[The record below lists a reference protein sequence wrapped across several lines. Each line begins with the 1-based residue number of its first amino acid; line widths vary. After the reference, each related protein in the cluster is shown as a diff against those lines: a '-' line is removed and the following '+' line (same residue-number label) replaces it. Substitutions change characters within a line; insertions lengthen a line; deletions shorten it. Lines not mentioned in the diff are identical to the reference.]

1 MLLTTNLI
9 APPTKD
15 QTPPSLFNNK
25 FGCLNQDKW
34 ITNQSTTDHKY
45 YSYDTSHAIGNLS
58 DGTPTRNAFL
68 VDNNGN
74 LTIDSSLNLSDADK
88 SMLNNIQEQMN
99 SHKQITTIKDSFNS
113 YSKSIYSDSY
123 FSGDNSSWKYLQFGG
138 IENHINI
145 SSQQSANKVEHNN
158 SLSET
163 LGLYYIAK
171 ATRTSGGIDMSVA
184 NSLGKYFISK
194 SSLKN
199 LNDSLTSSI
208 INIIATVN
216 NVYNFL
222 YQSPPRD
229 GENMLYKTD
238 FSPHVLVEGTMKL
251 NEFNNTF
258 QTEKQCLA
266 YIASLKQ
273 SKCIRCSSFNL
284 NTSNLRKMRCLKCH
298 QTFSILTGTI
308 FSKSQTPLISWFYL
322 IFRLINTKHGI
333 PSTDVAKELG
343 VTLKTAWRMG
353 HKIRSAIAKQEPQFI
368 VEGIVQMDEM
378 YLSHMGFKKQG
389 RSLLNKTLIVG
400 IYEKTTN
407 NLIVKVLKN
416 ANSKNLLQFAIN
428 HISSKCDVH
437 TDSWKGYRDLKSVF
451 TKHETVNHQD
461 GYVSK
466 TGVNTNQIE
475 SVWKHIRRTFKTHIK
490 VAKHH
495 IHLYAKEAAY
505 KFNNIPSFETVMLCL
520 I

>member
-1 MLLTTNLI
+1 
-9 APPTKD
+9 
-15 QTPPSLFNNK
+15 
-25 FGCLNQDKW
+25 
-34 ITNQSTTDHKY
+34 
-45 YSYDTSHAIGNLS
+45 
-58 DGTPTRNAFL
+58 
-68 VDNNGN
+68 
-74 LTIDSSLNLSDADK
+74 
-88 SMLNNIQEQMN
+88 
-99 SHKQITTIKDSFNS
+99 
-113 YSKSIYSDSY
+113 
-123 FSGDNSSWKYLQFGG
+123 
-138 IENHINI
+138 
-145 SSQQSANKVEHNN
+145 
-158 SLSET
+158 
-163 LGLYYIAK
+163 
-171 ATRTSGGIDMSVA
+171 
-184 NSLGKYFISK
+184 
-194 SSLKN
+194 
-199 LNDSLTSSI
+199 
-208 INIIATVN
+208 
-216 NVYNFL
+216 
-222 YQSPPRD
+222 
-229 GENMLYKTD
+229 
-238 FSPHVLVEGTMKL
+238 MKL

-308 FSKSQTPLISWFYL
+308 FSKSQTPLISCFYL
-322 IFRLINTKHGI
+322 IFRWINTKHGI
-333 PSTDVAKELG
+333 PSTDV
-343 VTLKTAWRMG
+343 
-353 HKIRSAIAKQEPQFI
+353 
-368 VEGIVQMDEM
+368 
-378 YLSHMGFKKQG
+378 
-389 RSLLNKTLIVG
+389 
-400 IYEKTTN
+400 
-407 NLIVKVLKN
+407 
-416 ANSKNLLQFAIN
+416 AIN